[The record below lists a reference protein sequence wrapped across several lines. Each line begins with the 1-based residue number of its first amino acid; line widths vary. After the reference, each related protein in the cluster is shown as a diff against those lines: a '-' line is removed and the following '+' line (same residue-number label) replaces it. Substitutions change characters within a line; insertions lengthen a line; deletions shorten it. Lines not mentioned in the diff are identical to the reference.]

1 MEEDAG
7 TSGLSTLTVAKTLA
21 TQGLSSRV
29 PETGGT
35 AAPAAAGDGGSP
47 VSRRWPIAIA
57 AVLLVLAGCACAV
70 GYLAMQAHRKSE
82 AITAATD
89 AALIAAKDC
98 VVATQPPNAAAL
110 PASRQRLG
118 ECSTGDFGEQAV
130 WYGEVL
136 TEAYRAVDVRVGVP
150 AMHAAVERY
159 NEDGSIVALVVFRAT
174 VSQTGM
180 ADRENSYRVRVTMVP
195 DNGQFKVAELEQVAK

>member
-21 TQGLSSRV
+21 TQGLSSRI
-29 PETGGT
+29 PETDGA
-35 AAPAAAGDGGSP
+35 AAPAAAGSP

-57 AVLLVLAGCACAV
+57 AVLLLLAGCACAV
-70 GYLAMQAHRKSE
+70 GYLATQAHRKSE

-110 PASRQRLG
+110 PASRQKLG

-136 TEAYRAVDVRVGVP
+136 TEAYRAVDVRVRVP

-159 NEDGSIVALVVFRAT
+159 NDDGSIVALVVFRAT

-180 ADRENSYRVRVTMVP
+180 VDRENSYRVRVTMVP
-195 DNGQFKVAELEQVAK
+195 DNGQFKVAELDQVAK